1 MLLGGWRWGNASIT
15 SELNDMTREVHN
27 RMPVI
32 LHAKDE
38 KVWLDSSVNDV
49 ELIAPLNSL

>member
-1 MLLGGWRWGNASIT
+1 MT
-15 SELNDMTREVHN
+15 SELNDMTREFHN